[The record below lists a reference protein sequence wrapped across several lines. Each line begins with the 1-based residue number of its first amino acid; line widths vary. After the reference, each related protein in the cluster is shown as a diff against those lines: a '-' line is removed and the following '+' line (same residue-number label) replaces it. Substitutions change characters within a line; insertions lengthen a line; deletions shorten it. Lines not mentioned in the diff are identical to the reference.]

1 MAVYIHTGFIQHT
14 CIEMWVC
21 VITQLWKA
29 FVEWLSIFKRR
40 SVDDDMMI
48 LDYNRE
54 TYELE
59 AVCEM
64 GSGDEEEDL
73 KISEE
78 PPTYGI

>member
-1 MAVYIHTGFIQHT
+1 MCTHNHFDIECMAVG
-14 CIEMWVC
+14 
-21 VITQLWKA
+21 
-29 FVEWLSIFKRR
+29 KRR
-40 SVDDDMMI
+40 SVDDEMMI

-73 KISEE
+73 KTSEE